1 MDVGNVEHNHL
12 VGVPEEDRMRVLVES
27 ISAYIE
33 QYHGGWV
40 KMVGFDGETLRVRMG
55 GACQGC
61 PLSATTLQGWVRGT
75 VQTFFPDVVVVEAAD

>member
-1 MDVGNVEHNHL
+1 MDAGNREHNHL
-12 VGVPEEDRMRVLVES
+12 VGVPEEDRMRDLVES

-40 KMVGFDGETLRVRMG
+40 QMVTFDGEILTVKMG

-61 PLSATTLQGWVRGT
+61 PLSATTLQGWVKGT
-75 VQTFFPDVVVVEAAD
+75 VQTFFPDVVVVEAVE

>member
-1 MDVGNVEHNHL
+1 MAPGSTEHNHL
-12 VGVPEEDRMRVLVES
+12 VDVPDEDRMRDLVES

-40 KMVGFDGETLRVRMG
+40 KMVGFDGETLRVKMG
-55 GACQGC
+55 GACLGC
-61 PLSATTLQGWVRGT
+61 PLSTTTLQGWVRGT

>member
-1 MDVGNVEHNHL
+1 MSVEQEHNHL
-12 VGVPEEDRMRVLVES
+12 VGVPQAERMRDLVES

-33 QYHGGWV
+33 QYHGGSV
-40 KMVGFDGETLRVRMG
+40 EMVDFDGEVLRVRLG

-75 VQTFFPDVVVVEAAD
+75 VQTFFPEVLVQEELS